1 MTAESNLAAL
11 GIELPTPFEYPRSNR
26 TGCVLT
32 GNLLFVSGHPPPEGM
47 GVKTVGKVGS
57 SLDEG
62 EARAASRATALN
74 MLASIRQELGT
85 LDRVTRVVKIFG
97 MVNSAPGFDRQF
109 AVIDGASD
117 LMCEVFGQQ
126 AGQHARSAVGMFELP
141 RGFCVEIEGIF
152 EVRSP

>member
-1 MTAESNLAAL
+1 MTAEANLLSL

-47 GVKTVGKVGS
+47 GVKTTGKVGD
-57 SLDEG
+57 SLDEA
-62 EARAASRATALN
+62 EAREASRATALN
-74 MLASIRQELGT
+74 LLASVRRELGT
-85 LDRVTRVVKIFG
+85 LDRVSRVVKIFG
-97 MVNSAPGFDRQF
+97 MVSSAPGFVRQF

-141 RGFCVEIEGIF
+141 HGICVEIEAVF
-152 EVRSP
+152 EVTTP